1 MLTATT
7 KAERVLIIGKWIPK
21 QDGFKRTKRNAF
33 FELSNSPTGSFR
45 SQKLECLQCSFC
57 ILTENEGNVVI

>member
-1 MLTATT
+1 MQTATT
-7 KAERVLIIGKWIPK
+7 KGSGFQKR
-21 QDGFKRTKRNAF
+21 DGLKGTKRNAF
-33 FELSNSPTGSFR
+33 FELSNSPTGSLR